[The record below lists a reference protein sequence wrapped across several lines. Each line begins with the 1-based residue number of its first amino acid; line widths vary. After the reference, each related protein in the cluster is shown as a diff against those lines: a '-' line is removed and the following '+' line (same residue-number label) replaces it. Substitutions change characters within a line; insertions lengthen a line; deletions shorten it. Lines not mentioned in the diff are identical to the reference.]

1 MSDVDFENQ
10 ERIDISP
17 TNLMSTYKSL
27 KKIYLIKRRRKI
39 TSLDWFYC

>member
-1 MSDVDFENQ
+1 MSDADFENQ

-27 KKIYLIKRRRKI
+27 KKISNKKKKKNY
-39 TSLDWFYC
+39 